1 MVKPPSSSVGIQCI
15 GFNLRNSSVLVS
27 SFIGL
32 VGITSCGIPFS
43 THRAIMGFTLPEM
56 GIPYSLRDI
65 RINRTTW
72 KVPTA
77 QICTVTEPLTGGS
90 PSHSRK
96 TESPSHSRKTES
108 HDFEDA
114 GPFRNLKPNQEMTS
128 DSNDAAAPASEAAAG
143 GVTKTAAKNAKSD
156 AQKYY
161 KKKSDPEGLKKIE
174 QGDEAFK

>member
-27 SFIGL
+27 PAIGF
-32 VGITSCGIPFS
+32 VGTTSCGIPFS
-43 THRAIMGFTLPEM
+43 TQRAMMGFTLPEM
-56 GIPYSLRDI
+56 ATPYSLRDI
-65 RINRTTW
+65 WEKSNDVEGPSNSTLSRITCVTHGNQKVRVTHGRDGNQRVTTLRTRA
-72 KVPTA
+72 V
-77 QICTVTEPLTGGS
+77 
-90 PSHSRK
+90 
-96 TESPSHSRKTES
+96 
-108 HDFEDA
+108 
-114 GPFRNLKPNQEMTS
+114 RNLKPNQEMTS
-128 DSNDAAAPASEAAAG
+128 DSNDAAAPAASEAAAG